1 MLYFYTTR
9 RRWSWSDR
17 MTCSRW
23 SRTAPTGEPATS
35 SSGGHQVIRYKE
47 KPLYLLRICRLTQ
60 VLTPDVGGKIFT
72 FAIHFPIS
80 LILCVGSPSDYFIQL
95 NSCLPEQLFTW
106 TAFYPVSGLTMKRT
120 AVSQTAYY
128 PVTLFLVHIFIIF
141 ICMFTMLILIL
152 PKIMSFILLNPQG
165 GCRGWFFF

>member
-1 MLYFYTTR
+1 
-9 RRWSWSDR
+9 

-47 KPLYLLRICRLTQ
+47 KPLICSEYVDYPRSQHLMSEGKFSLLLSTS
-60 VLTPDVGGKIFT
+60 L
-72 FAIHFPIS
+72 S

>member
-1 MLYFYTTR
+1 MILKRQDDLQQMEQDSPYWRASDIIFRRSPGHKIQRKTPLSAQNMSINPGPNTWCRRENFYFCYPLPYIFDLVCGQSI
-9 RRWSWSDR
+9 WLFH
-17 MTCSRW
+17 
-23 SRTAPTGEPATS
+23 TA
-35 SSGGHQVIRYKE
+35 
-47 KPLYLLRICRLTQ
+47 
-60 VLTPDVGGKIFT
+60 
-72 FAIHFPIS
+72 
-80 LILCVGSPSDYFIQL
+80 
-95 NSCLPEQLFTW
+95 EQLFTW

-141 ICMFTMLILIL
+141 ICMFTMLIFIL

>member
-1 MLYFYTTR
+1 MILKRQDDLQQMEQDSPYWRASDIIFR
-9 RRWSWSDR
+9 RS
-17 MTCSRW
+17 
-23 SRTAPTGEPATS
+23 P
-35 SSGGHQVIRYKE
+35 GHKIQRKT
-47 KPLYLLRICRLTQ
+47 PYLLRICRLPQ
-60 VLTPDVGGKIFT
+60 VPTPDVGGKIFT
-72 FAIHFPIS
+72 FAIHFPIFDLVCGQS
-80 LILCVGSPSDYFIQL
+80 IWLFHTA
-95 NSCLPEQLFTW
+95 EQLFTW

-152 PKIMSFILLNPQG
+152 PKIISFILLNPQG

>member
-72 FAIHFPIS
+72 FAIHFPIFDLVCGQS
-80 LILCVGSPSDYFIQL
+80 IWLLHTA
-95 NSCLPEQLFTW
+95 EQLFTW